1 MTLSLLLAFTRQDF
15 VDRYSGSAFGA
26 LWAFIHPLVMIFI
39 FTVIFANVMGA
50 RLPGVSSVYSYSIYL
65 VAGLLPWLAFAN
77 TLTRSASV
85 FLDKRHIISKVHIG
99 LPYLPIYIV
108 LSETLTFLISLA
120 IFMVF
125 LLLSGTVP
133 GKTLLLVPFIFLSQ
147 QILAFA
153 LGLLLGILNVFLRDI
168 KEMVTVLLTF
178 WFWLTPIVWVPSIA
192 PQWVQYLQDY
202 FNPAYQ
208 FIHAYQAIFAYGQLP
223 DFAGLTR
230 LVILAH
236 VVLLGAWLLFKA
248 LEKDIRD
255 FI

>member
-108 LSETLTFLISLA
+108 LSETLTFLISLS
-120 IFMVF
+120 IFMGF

-192 PQWVQYLQDY
+192 PQWVQYLQEY
-202 FNPAYQ
+202 LNPAYQ
-208 FIHAYQAIFAYGQLP
+208 FIHAYQSIFAYGQMP